1 MQYSFKP
8 TLFLSFFCLI
18 LFTAL
23 FSLGLWQIDRASEKK
38 ALKAVIDSRIQ
49 EPARSLNESQDELQ
63 AHRQA
68 NAKGKF
74 ISEDEFLL
82 DNIIHQGKPGYYI
95 ISPFE
100 IADTKAI
107 ILVNRGWIPQNRDRK
122 ILPDIPHPLK
132 KNEIEGVLVK
142 PRSKPVILGSIDHP
156 ISETPP
162 LWYYMDTK
170 VFEQVN
176 KYKVLPLV
184 LRLKPSKKSSL
195 VRKWPKFEA
204 KSGMHIGYAIQW
216 FVFALFVLI
225 AYSSLS
231 IKKNNKGSL
240 HD

>member
-1 MQYSFKP
+1 
-8 TLFLSFFCLI
+8 
-18 LFTAL
+18 L
-23 FSLGLWQIDRASEKK
+23 FSLGLWQIERASEKE
-38 ALKAVIDSRIQ
+38 AFKAVIDSRIQ
-49 EPARSLNESQDELQ
+49 EPVRSLNKSRDQLQ
-63 AHRQA
+63 AHSQA

-74 ISEDEFLL
+74 ISEDQFLL
-82 DNIIHQGKPGYYI
+82 DNIIHHGKPGYYI
-95 ISPFE
+95 ISPFK

-107 ILVNRGWIPQNRDRK
+107 ILVNRGWIPQNSDRN
-122 ILPDIPHPLK
+122 ILPEIPLPLE
-132 KNEIEGVLVK
+132 KNSIEGVLAM
-142 PRSKPVILGSIDHP
+142 PRSKPVILGSIDQP

-170 VFEQVN
+170 VFEQEN

-184 LRLKPSKKSSL
+184 LRLKPSKESSL
-195 VRKWPKFEA
+195 IRQWPKFEA

-225 AYSSLS
+225 AYLGLS